1 MKKGITATSVAIM
14 VVVIIILLGTITT
27 ISYNSIQNAKKIVL
41 SLEISN
47 IQEEVDR
54 YVKDS
59 IDSSYPTLGNSYT
72 INLSNVSE
80 NAISQFD
87 GEEKSDNNEISVLEV
102 DLTILGIADTTYGK
116 IGVKVWIYKGEILP
130 SKRKNGGVRDVNA
143 KKN

>member
-116 IGVKVWIYKGEILP
+116 IGVKVWIYKGEVLP
-130 SKRKNGGVRDVNA
+130 A
-143 KKN
+143 KKQEKGGN

>member
-27 ISYNSIQNAKKIVL
+27 ISYNSIQNAKKMVL

-59 IDSSYPTLGNSYT
+59 IL
-72 INLSNVSE
+72 
-80 NAISQFD
+80 FC
-87 GEEKSDNNEISVLEV
+87 
-102 DLTILGIADTTYGK
+102 
-116 IGVKVWIYKGEILP
+116 
-130 SKRKNGGVRDVNA
+130 SK
-143 KKN
+143 